1 MILRKD
7 KGRAV
12 VVLNCTSY
20 IEKYSNILTSDQFKV
35 FENDPTKALE
45 SKAQRVLRKIKH
57 VVDEILNKRLYPTS
71 SKPGSFYGTTK
82 VFKFKE
88 REAVDKITL
97 MPIIFNI
104 GTAVYEIA
112 IYLAESLTPLGK
124 SKHTISN
131 TNDFITRLKTERISK
146 RFKKISFNVKS
157 LFTNVPLEETVDTI
171 LNKIYVEKKIET
183 NIYRNI
189 MKDLLYLCTKHVP
202 FTYGGKI
209 YIQIDGVAMGLP

>member
-1 MILRKD
+1 M
-7 KGRAV
+7 
-12 VVLNCTSY
+12 
-20 IEKYSNILTSDQFKV
+20 
-35 FENDPTKALE
+35 
-45 SKAQRVLRKIKH
+45 
-57 VVDEILNKRLYPTS
+57 
-71 SKPGSFYGTTK
+71 
-82 VFKFKE
+82 
-88 REAVDKITL
+88 
-97 MPIIFNI
+97 
-104 GTAVYEIA
+104 YEIA

-189 MKDLLYLCTKHVP
+189 MKDLLYLCMKHVP

-209 YIQIDGVAMGLP
+209 YIQIDGVAIGLPLDPLLGNIFMISLEEARFPFIKKHVAHWKRYVGDTHAYIEPSKI